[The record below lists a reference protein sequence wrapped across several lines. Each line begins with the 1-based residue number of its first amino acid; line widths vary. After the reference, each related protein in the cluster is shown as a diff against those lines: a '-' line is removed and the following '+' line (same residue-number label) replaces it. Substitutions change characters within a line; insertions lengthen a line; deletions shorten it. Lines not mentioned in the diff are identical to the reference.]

1 MKIKYNINNIINIIM
16 SRYTRII
23 INHKSIVDY
32 RQFESWEN
40 QYTEYKLIE
49 EEFIF
54 ALNVAQNKKLLLEQ
68 PPPYENPPPYKKKSI
83 LSIFCKK

>member
-1 MKIKYNINNIINIIM
+1 MKIKYNINNIINIKM
-16 SRYTRII
+16 SRYTRIM

-83 LSIFCKK
+83 LSIFCIK